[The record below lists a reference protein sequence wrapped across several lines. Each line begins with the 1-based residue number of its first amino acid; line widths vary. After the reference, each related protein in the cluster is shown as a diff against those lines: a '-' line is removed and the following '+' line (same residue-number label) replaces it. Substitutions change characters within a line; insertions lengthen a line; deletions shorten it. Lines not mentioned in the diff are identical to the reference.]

1 MMVKQHTAN
10 NGFTL
15 FELLVS
21 LSLMGVILA
30 LIGTATSL
38 YLDTLDRRRA
48 DSEEAQ
54 LARAV
59 LRQISNDL
67 KSTVQYEGVDVDAGL
82 EGLEGLDGL
91 IAGGLDGMDT
101 SGIGDLL
108 GGDLSGLLDPPSN
121 ETANTTNIAETA
133 GLPEAPGL
141 YGNQYELMIDV
152 SRLPR
157 QEEYQ
162 VLYNPQQIASIADI
176 PSDVKT
182 VTYYVRPE
190 STSGTSQAVAGFRLE
205 NEFTAGLIRRQVDRA
220 TGRFAIASGNA
231 IGLQSKDR
239 LLAPE
244 VQSIEFMY
252 WDGYEWL
259 PEWDSDV
266 MNGIPVAVQVLLSM
280 RSRSP
285 YKSGGIVLS
294 ANQDL
299 TGTNQSLVSY
309 RMVVRLPVG
318 KINEVDNTDEGLES
332 LGL

>member
-1 MMVKQHTAN
+1 MNRIRNKQH
-10 NGFTL
+10 GFTL

-30 LIGTATSL
+30 LIGTATSI

-54 LARAV
+54 LARAI

-67 KSTVQYEGVDVDAGL
+67 KSTVQYEGVDVEAGL
-82 EGLEGLDGL
+82 EGLEGVDDLL
-91 IAGGLDGMDT
+91 SGGLDGLDT
-101 SGIGDLL
+101 SGLDDLL
-108 GGDLSGLLDPPSN
+108 GGDLGDALAPPNN

-162 VLYNPQQIASIADI
+162 ILYNPQQIASIADI

-190 STSGTSQAVAGFRLE
+190 STTATTQSVAGFSLE
-205 NEFTAGLIRRQVDRA
+205 NEFTAGLIRRQIDRA
-220 TGRFAIASGNA
+220 TGRFALASGNA
-231 IGLQSKDR
+231 VGLQTKDR

-266 MNGIPVAVQVLLSM
+266 MEGIPVAVQVLLTM

-285 YKSGGIVLS
+285 HKSGGMVL
-294 ANQDL
+294 ATNPGV
-299 TGTNQSLVSY
+299 TGTSQSVVSY

-318 KINEVDNTDEGLES
+318 KINELDNTDEGLES

>member
-1 MMVKQHTAN
+1 MTSKHGHSR
-10 NGFTL
+10 GFTL
-15 FELLVS
+15 FELIIS
-21 LSLMGVILA
+21 LSLMGTILA

-54 LARAV
+54 LARAI

-67 KSTVQYEGVDVDAGL
+67 KSTVQYEGVDVEAGL
-82 EGLEGLDGL
+82 EGLEGLGDLMSGDL
-91 IAGGLDGMDT
+91 EGMDLSGLDGML
-101 SGIGDLL
+101 GD
-108 GGDLSGLLDPPSN
+108 DLSGLLGPPDN
-121 ETANTTNIAETA
+121 ETENTTNIANDV

-162 VLYNPQQIASIADI
+162 VLYNPQNTAAIADI

-190 STSGTSQAVAGFRLE
+190 TASATTQRVSGFSLE
-205 NEFTAGLIRRQVDRA
+205 NEFTAGLVRRQIDRA
-220 TGRFAIASGNA
+220 TGRFALSSGNS

-266 MNGIPVAVQVLLSM
+266 MEGIPIAVQVLLTM
-280 RSRSP
+280 RSRAP
-285 YKSGGIVLS
+285 HKSGGVVLA
-294 ANQDL
+294 ANSSI
-299 TGTNQSLVSY
+299 TGPAQSIVSY
-309 RMVVRLPVG
+309 RMVVRLPAG
-318 KINEVDNTDEGLES
+318 KINDVDNTDEGLES

>member
-1 MMVKQHTAN
+1 MRKQHAKKN
-10 NGFTL
+10 AFTL

-38 YLDTLDRRRA
+38 YLDTLDKRRA

-54 LARAV
+54 LARAI

-67 KSTVQYEGVDVDAGL
+67 KSTVQYEGVDVEAGL

-91 IAGGLDGMDT
+91 LDGGLDGMDT
-101 SGIGDLL
+101 SGMGDLL
-108 GGDLSGLLDPPSN
+108 GDDLSGLLDPPSN
-121 ETANTTNIAETA
+121 ETANTTNIAQTA

-190 STSGTSQAVAGFRLE
+190 STSGTSQSVAGFKLE

-266 MNGIPVAVQVLLSM
+266 MEGIPVAVQVLLSM

-285 YKSGGIVLS
+285 HKSGGIVLS
-294 ANQDL
+294 ANQSVA
-299 TGTNQSLVSY
+299 GTSQSLVSY

-318 KINEVDNTDEGLES
+318 KINDIDNTDEGMES

>member
-1 MMVKQHTAN
+1 MASQHSQKH
-10 NGFTL
+10 GFTL
-15 FELLVS
+15 FELLIS

-38 YLDTLDRRRA
+38 YLDTLDKRRA

-67 KSTVQYEGVDVDAGL
+67 KSTVQYEGVDVEAGL

-91 IAGGLDGMDT
+91 LDGGLDGMDM
-101 SGIGDLL
+101 SGMGDLL
-108 GGDLSGLLDPPSN
+108 GGDLSGMLDPPSN
-121 ETANTTNIAETA
+121 ETENTTNIAETA
-133 GLPEAPGL
+133 GLPESPGL

-162 VLYNPQQIASIADI
+162 VLYNPQQTASIADI

-190 STSGTSQAVAGFRLE
+190 STSGSSQSVAGFRLE

-252 WDGYEWL
+252 WNGYEWL

-266 MNGIPVAVQVLLSM
+266 MAGIPVAVQVLLSM

-285 YKSGGIVLS
+285 HKSGGVVLNVS
-294 ANQDL
+294 SGASDAD
-299 TGTNQSLVSY
+299 QSVVSY

-318 KINEVDNTDEGLES
+318 KINEIENTDEGLES

>member
-1 MMVKQHTAN
+1 MSNQHN
-10 NGFTL
+10 RKDGFTL

-38 YLDTLDRRRA
+38 YLDTLDKRRA

-54 LARAV
+54 LARAI

-67 KSTVQYEGVDVDAGL
+67 KSTVQYEGVDVEAGL

-91 IAGGLDGMDT
+91 LDGGLDGMDT
-101 SGIGDLL
+101 SGMGDLL

-121 ETANTTNIAETA
+121 ETANTTNIADTA

-162 VLYNPQQIASIADI
+162 ILYNPQQVASIADI

-190 STSGTSQAVAGFRLE
+190 STSGTSQSVAGFRLE

-266 MNGIPVAVQVLLSM
+266 MEGIPVAVQVLLSM

-285 YKSGGIVLS
+285 HKSGGIVLS
-294 ANQDL
+294 AGQDV
-299 TGTNQSLVSY
+299 TGTSQSVVSY

-318 KINEVDNTDEGLES
+318 KINEIDNTDEGLES